1 MKQTVRFE
9 TFETNS
15 SSYHSVS
22 IHRKSF
28 KEEPK
33 LWEIIVG
40 QPTELDGVIKY
51 KTIGC
56 TSSYTYTSRTKLD
69 KANMLLRL
77 LDGTINDWVWET
89 EEYKNLPEGMSYED
103 KKVEKRKIAL
113 NCPILLAMK
122 EVIQEYTQSDVTF
135 KFTNTSSGD
144 FFPSVYPEDFDIET
158 DLGVYDIE
166 NMEQLT
172 TAFKKIIFDDDFEI
186 TEDCESNE

>member
-33 LWEIIVG
+33 PWEITVG
-40 QPTELDGVIKY
+40 QPTELDGVINY
-51 KTIGC
+51 KTIGY

-69 KANMLLRL
+69 KANMILRL

-89 EEYKNLPEGMSYED
+89 EEYKNLPERMPYD
-103 KKVEKRKIAL
+103 DRKVEKRKIAL

-122 EVIQEYTQSDVTF
+122 EVIQEYTQADVTF
-135 KFTNTSSGD
+135 KFADRSGD

-158 DLGVYDIE
+158 DLGVYDTE
-166 NMEQLT
+166 SMEQLT
-172 TAFKKIIFDDDFEI
+172 KAFKKIIFDDDFEI
-186 TEDCESNE
+186 TEECESNE

>member
-33 LWEIIVG
+33 PWEITVG
-40 QPTELDGVIKY
+40 QPTELDGVINY
-51 KTIGC
+51 KTIGY

-69 KANMLLRL
+69 KANMILRL
-77 LDGTINDWVWET
+77 LDGEINDWVWET
-89 EEYKNLPEGMSYED
+89 EEYNNLPEGMPYEV

-113 NCPILLAMK
+113 KCPILLAMK
-122 EVIQEYTQSDVTF
+122 EVIQEYTQADVTF
-135 KFTNTSSGD
+135 KFADRSGD
-144 FFPSVYPEDFDIET
+144 FFPSVYPENFDIKT

-166 NMEQLT
+166 SMEQLT

-186 TEDCESNE
+186 TEECESNE

>member
-1 MKQTVRFE
+1 MRQTVRFE

-33 LWEIIVG
+33 PWEITVG
-40 QPTELDGVIKY
+40 QPTELDGVINY
-51 KTIGC
+51 KTIGY

-77 LDGTINDWVWET
+77 FDGTINEWVWET
-89 EEYKNLPEGMSYED
+89 EEYKNLPEGMPYEN

-122 EVIQEYTQSDVTF
+122 EVIQEYTQADVTF
-135 KFTNTSSGD
+135 KFTDRSGD
-144 FFPSVYPEDFDIET
+144 FFPSVYPEDFDMET
-158 DLGVYDIE
+158 DLGIYDIE
-166 NMEQLT
+166 SMEQLT
-172 TAFKKIIFDDDFEI
+172 KAFKKVIFDDDFEI
-186 TEDCESNE
+186 TEECESNE